1 MTNFGVGVLI
11 VEGLGILIVWSVG
24 ANILSWYVLLVD
36 GLCSAI
42 YQSDLKTHTTINK
55 RIESMMVRFGGL
67 LLDSE

>member
-1 MTNFGVGVLI
+1 M
-11 VEGLGILIVWSVG
+11 WSVG

-42 YQSDLKTHTTINK
+42 YQSDLITHTTINQ
-55 RIESMMVRFGGL
+55 RSESTMAHFGGL